1 MAYFN
6 GYQPAYAP
14 NTGFQPIPN
23 YQQQRMDYLQ
33 SMQQAIQPQ
42 MIPQPGELQA
52 RIVASREEA
61 VAAQVLPDGRPFMF
75 YCPSQQAVYMKRFD
89 PQTNL
94 AEFADFGRI
103 QPQQPAQPP
112 HMPAVQYATIDDLA
126 ALKGEISQLRD
137 MIPAHHPLPKGAD
150 AE

>member
-14 NTGFQPIPN
+14 NTGFQAIPN

-42 MIPQPGELQA
+42 IMPHPGELQA

-103 QPQQPAQPP
+103 QPQQPTQAAQ
-112 HMPAVQYATIDDLA
+112 VEYV
-126 ALKGEISQLRD
+126 
-137 MIPAHHPLPKGAD
+137 PLDRFTRLEARMDGIEAMLTTPQTRAKGAD